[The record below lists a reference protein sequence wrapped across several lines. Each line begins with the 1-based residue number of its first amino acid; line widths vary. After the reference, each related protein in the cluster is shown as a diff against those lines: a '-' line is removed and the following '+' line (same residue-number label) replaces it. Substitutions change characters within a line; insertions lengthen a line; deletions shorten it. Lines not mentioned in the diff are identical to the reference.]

1 MSIKDFMG
9 HCFCDTRF
17 NQLREMISN
26 GSLELVLTIQRLNNE
41 LKRNHRHQEINS
53 LLKERLNGL

>member
-17 NQLREMISN
+17 NQLREMIQI
-26 GSLELVLTIQRLNNE
+26 GSVELVLDIQRLNNE

>member
-17 NQLREMISN
+17 SQLREMIST
-26 GSLELVLTIQRLNNE
+26 GSLEVVLDIQRLNNE
-41 LKRNHRHQEINS
+41 LKRNHRHQEICS
-53 LLKERLNGL
+53 LLKERLE

>member
-1 MSIKDFMG
+1 MSIKEFMG

-17 NQLREMISN
+17 GQLREMIEH
-26 GSLELVLTIQRLNNE
+26 GSIDTVLDIQRLNNE

-53 LLKERLNGL
+53 LLKERLG